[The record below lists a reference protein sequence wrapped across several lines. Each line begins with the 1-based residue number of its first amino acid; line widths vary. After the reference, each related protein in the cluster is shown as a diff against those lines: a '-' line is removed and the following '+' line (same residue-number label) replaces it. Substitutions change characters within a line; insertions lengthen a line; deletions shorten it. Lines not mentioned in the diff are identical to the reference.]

1 MIHSR
6 WGGEGASRH
15 WEILFYVSR
24 SVFPLSFLVISPQ
37 TWLKFGI
44 MVMPSLE
51 QNDQKFLSSCQKP
64 LYLTM
69 SVGLSFLYLSYLA
82 GRLSRW
88 YMLSITNFFY
98 FLLNYECWQ
107 KFWIFKNLKFWQEFW
122 IFDQIFKFSPK
133 FWILAKFLY
142 PDHIFIM
149 LTELW
154 PYFQIFTK
162 FSIN

>member
-1 MIHSR
+1 MEGGEGASR
-6 WGGEGASRH
+6 HWEILFLWSRIEGGEGASRHWEILFLWSIVGGGEGASRHWEILFLWSIIRGGEGASRH

-88 YMLSITNFFY
+88 YMLSITNFF
-98 FLLNYECWQ
+98 
-107 KFWIFKNLKFWQEFW
+107 
-122 IFDQIFKFSPK
+122 
-133 FWILAKFLY
+133 
-142 PDHIFIM
+142 
-149 LTELW
+149 
-154 PYFQIFTK
+154 
-162 FSIN
+162 